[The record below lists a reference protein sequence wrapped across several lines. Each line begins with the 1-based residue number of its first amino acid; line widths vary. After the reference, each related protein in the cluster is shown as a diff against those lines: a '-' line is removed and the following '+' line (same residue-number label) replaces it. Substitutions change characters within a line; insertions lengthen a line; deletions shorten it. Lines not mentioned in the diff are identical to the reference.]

1 MDTARS
7 VADVFISYSRKDGD
21 FVKALHAALA
31 DRGRDV
37 WVDWEDIPPAW
48 DWKEELS
55 SGIDS
60 ASALVFVISP
70 DSLASEVCARELDQA
85 LARGKRVIPVVRQ
98 EPDGS
103 VVPPPLADRNW
114 IFFRSE
120 AEFEPGLAALTT
132 ALDTD
137 AEWVRDH
144 TRLLVR
150 ATEWDRSDR
159 DGSLLLRGADLSGA
173 ESALAAW
180 KEGSEPAP
188 THIQHEYVAAS
199 RAAAVR
205 RTRLLLGGVAVAL
218 AISVVL
224 GVFALL
230 ERNRAIDRE
239 RTATSRALAVEALL
253 RADSDPELSVL
264 LGVEAARLGRTP
276 EAEEALRRA
285 VSQLQSRG
293 SLRLGRKPVA
303 HVSVHGPD
311 LVLASGGDGTLK
323 VWDGKARKT
332 EDTGIRGADVVA
344 AELSPDGGRI
354 LVGQAE
360 AAFIAEVKSK
370 DNVQLETSELG
381 GAGWTLDGNV
391 VYGLEGANRVVR
403 WDAESGARIGPV
415 LGGGRG
421 NVVGASADRS
431 GRRVV
436 AVYEDGRV
444 RAWDGMERPRELP
457 SFRLARRG
465 VTDVEIAESGR
476 FAVGTGGEASPPVW
490 DLRTGERRFVLRG
503 HELPVLDTSISA
515 DDKLI
520 VTGAHDNKARVWSAE
535 SGRPLR
541 VLRGHGD
548 SVTQVAFS
556 RDGRRV
562 LTVSN
567 DETARVWSV
576 ATGETLAVLRGHR
589 GDVVTADLAADGRYV
604 VTGGRDGTVRLFE
617 ASPGRTLASLPHEG
631 AIEAATLDPTGKF
644 VASSGPDRLQFAE
657 ADTGTIVSR
666 DKATILTEAPT
677 LDLAFDPKRRWFAVG
692 DGLLAAAF
700 DLESGDFTYLTHD
713 QVVSSVAWSRDGRRV
728 ASATRDGAV
737 AIHDPAKMDEP
748 LERFSPGGDL
758 FAVRFTPD
766 GRRLVTVDYTGRA
779 TLLDAG
785 TGRVIDTLEGGP
797 GAAGM
802 DLSPDGRTVAIAGS
816 DTKARLWRPGARGK
830 PRELEHKA
838 YVTSVRFSRD
848 GSQLAT
854 ASGDGT
860 ARVWDVATGRVTH
873 TLRRHTE
880 PVQDVD
886 FSPDGRFLMSAGADR
901 QVLIWD
907 LSSGRVVSVFGGYDG
922 RVMRARF
929 SRDGSK
935 VLTVPEEG
943 AAAVFACDA
952 CGPLDQV
959 IERARRLVGRSL
971 TEEERE
977 RFLD

>member
-1 MDTARS
+1 M
-7 VADVFISYSRKDGD
+7 ADVFISYSRRDGA
-21 FVKALHAALA
+21 FVRSLHAALA
-31 DRGRDV
+31 EKGRDV

-55 SGIDS
+55 TGIDS

-70 DSLASEVCARELDQA
+70 DSLSSEVCARELDQA
-85 LARGKRVIPVVRQ
+85 LARGKRVVPVVVR
-98 EPDGS
+98 EPDGH

-114 IFFRSE
+114 IFFRGDEDFE
-120 AEFEPGLAALTT
+120 AGLAALET

-150 ATEWDRSDR
+150 ASEWEREDR

-173 ESALAAW
+173 EAALASW
-180 KEGSEPAP
+180 KEGTEPAP

-205 RTRLLLGGVAVAL
+205 RTRLLLGGVALAL
-218 AISVVL
+218 IISVVL

-230 ERNRAIDRE
+230 ERNRARDRE

-264 LGVEAARLGRTP
+264 LGIEAARLGRTP
-276 EAEEALRRA
+276 QAEEALRRA

-293 SLRLGRKPVA
+293 SLSLGRKPIV
-303 HVSVHGPD
+303 HVSVREPD
-311 LVLASGGDGTLK
+311 LVLAAGGEGTLK
-323 VWDGKARKT
+323 VWDAKARKAH
-332 EDTGIRGADVVA
+332 DTGIKAADVVA
-344 AELSPDGGRI
+344 AELSPTGDRM
-354 LVGQAE
+354 LVGE
-360 AAFIAEVKSK
+360 EDTAFIAPVKGK
-370 DNVQLETSELG
+370 DSVQLETSGLV
-381 GAGWTLDGNV
+381 GAGWTFDGDV
-391 VYGLEGANRVVR
+391 VYGLEGEDRVVR
-403 WDAESGARIGPV
+403 WDAETGQRIGRPM
-415 LGGGRG
+415 GEGHGEIMS
-421 NVVGASADRS
+421 ASADRS
-431 GRRVV
+431 ARRTLVT
-436 AVYEDGRV
+436 YGDGLV
-444 RAWDGMERPRELP
+444 RAFAGRERVRELP
-457 SFRLARRG
+457 SFQLARKG
-465 VTDVEIAESGR
+465 VTDAEIAEDGR
-476 FAVGTGGEASPPVW
+476 FAVGLGGEESPPVW
-490 DLRTGERRFVLRG
+490 DVATGKQRFVLRG
-503 HELPVLDTSISA
+503 HELPVLDADIST
-515 DDKLI
+515 DGKFI

-535 SGRPLR
+535 SGRALR

-562 LTVSN
+562 LTISN

-589 GDVVTADLAADGRYV
+589 GDVVIADLSNDGRYV
-604 VTGGRDGTVRLFE
+604 VTGGRDGTVRMFE
-617 ASPGRTLASLPHEG
+617 ASQGRTVASLPHEG
-631 AIEAATLDPTGKF
+631 AIEAATLDPTGTF

-657 ADTGTIVSR
+657 ADTGRIVAR
-666 DKATILTEAPT
+666 DKASILTADPT
-677 LDLAFDPKRRWFAVG
+677 LDMAFDPKRKWFAIG
-692 DGLLAAAF
+692 DGVAAAAF
-700 DLESGDFTYLTHD
+700 DVKSGDYRYYQHD
-713 QVVSSVAWSRDGRRV
+713 QVVSSVAWTRDGRRV
-728 ASATRDGAV
+728 ASATRDGVVAV
-737 AIHDPAKMDEP
+737 HDPAKMDASVDE
-748 LERFSPGGDL
+748 FQPGGDL

-766 GRRLVTVDYTGRA
+766 GRRLVTVDYAGKA
-779 TLLDAG
+779 TVLDASNG
-785 TGRVIDTLEGGP
+785 KVLDTLPGGP

-802 DLSPDGRTVAIAGS
+802 DLSPDGRVVAIAGS
-816 DTKARLWRPGARGK
+816 DTKARLWRPGSSGK
-830 PRELEHKA
+830 PRLLAHKA
-838 YVTSVRFSRD
+838 YVTAVRFSRD
-848 GSQLAT
+848 GTQLAT

-860 ARVWDVATGRVTH
+860 ARVWDVQTGRVTQ

-907 LSSGRVVSVFGGYDG
+907 LSTGRVVSVFGGYDG
-922 RVMRARF
+922 SVLKARF
-929 SRDGSK
+929 SRDGKK

-952 CGPLDQV
+952 CGPIDEV
-959 IERARRLVGRSL
+959 IENARKLVGRSL
-971 TEEERE
+971 TEAERE